1 MNSKDLICITAHCPT
16 EEKRKILYNLVSS
29 LQPTRKDFD
38 LIVISHTPVTFD
50 VQESVDWVIFDKD
63 NEILKDWKYQNQPWF
78 SPEKG
83 KRIQSI
89 FFGIGNT
96 YLTLHKQLI
105 TGYAHAKAFGY
116 KKVHFIEYDAYFE
129 DHTEFYDNSK
139 MLEEYDAVLYTKK
152 DGFGEV
158 NLQYGIGNF
167 HSIKIDSLSKRA
179 FTYKKE
185 EILNELENAQ
195 AKTTEKRTEDLYLE
209 NGNKV
214 LFKDHNLIT
223 KNGNILR
230 IIDFHKGEFEMQWAV
245 PYYDPKKDTID
256 FVFWNDAS
264 DEPCDIVV
272 IVNNE
277 RIIKVEKLH
286 KFTWRIE
293 TLGKTNEV
301 KNIKIIINDKL
312 KNSINI
318 DETNIEEFKINNF
331 MTYD

>member
-1 MNSKDLICITAHCPT
+1 MKDLICITAHCPT

-29 LQPTRKDFD
+29 LQTIREDFD

-50 VQESVDWVIFDKD
+50 VQENVDWVIFDKD
-63 NEILKDWKYQNQPWF
+63 NEILKDWKYQNHPWF

-83 KRIQSI
+83 KHIQSI

-185 EILNELENAQ
+185 EILNELENAP

>member
-16 EEKRKILYNLVSS
+16 EEKRKILHKLVLS
-29 LQPTRKDFD
+29 LQPVRENFD

-50 VQESVDWVIFDKD
+50 VQENVDWVIFDKD
-63 NEILKDWKYQNQPWF
+63 NEILIDWKYQNQPWF

-105 TGYAHAKAFGY
+105 TGYAHAKVFGY

-129 DHTEFYDNSK
+129 DHTEFYDNSI

-167 HSIKIDSLSKRA
+167 HSIKIDSLDKRV

-185 EILNELENAQ
+185 EILNELENAP

-286 KFTWRIE
+286 KFGWRIE
-293 TLGKTNEV
+293 TLGKTHEV
-301 KNIKIIINDKL
+301 KNIKVIINDKL
-312 KNSINI
+312 KNSISIN
-318 DETNIEEFKINNF
+318 ENNIEEFKLNNF
-331 MTYD
+331 MKYE

>member
-1 MNSKDLICITAHCPT
+1 MKDLICITAHCPT

-29 LQPTRKDFD
+29 LQTIREDFD

-50 VQESVDWVIFDKD
+50 VQENVDWVIFDKD
-63 NEILKDWKYQNQPWF
+63 NEILKDWKYQNHPWF

-83 KRIQSI
+83 KLIQSI

-185 EILNELENAQ
+185 EILNELENAP